1 MTRTPVGERSTIAV
15 RRDLKVS
22 RGVKPV
28 NTVKDKLAAGE
39 RVIGCF
45 IPLASPEIV
54 EMCALTGFDFAL
66 LDAEHGPLSPE
77 TAYPMVLAAEARG
90 MEAFARVG
98 QADKQMVLKF
108 LDIGVS
114 GIMAPQVNTIDQ
126 AMAAVNGTKYFP
138 TGNRGLAGG
147 RTFDFGLNAPL
158 SSMVEP
164 LNDRV
169 LTMLQFEHVDAL
181 KHLDDILALKELDV
195 LFVGP
200 NDLAQS
206 LGYPGQPGHP
216 EVTRVADEVVAR
228 AKAAGKKTGTVA
240 YTLELVNNI
249 FERGFDMTVASATGL
264 FANAARS
271 YVDGVRQIP

>member
-1 MTRTPVGERSTIAV
+1 MNLTNAV
-15 RRDLKVS
+15 K
-22 RGVKPV
+22 K
-28 NTVKDKLAAGE
+28 KLAAGE

-66 LDAEHGPLSPE
+66 IDAEHGPISPE
-77 TAYPMVLAAEARG
+77 TALPMVLAAESRG
-90 MEAFARVG
+90 IEAFARVG

-114 GIMAPQVNTIDQ
+114 GIMAPQLTTYDQ
-126 AMAAVNGTKYFP
+126 AVAAVQGTKYA
-138 TGNRGLAGG
+138 TAGTRGLAGM
-147 RTFDFGLNAPL
+147 RTFDYGISSPL
-158 SSMVEP
+158 PSFVEP

-169 LTMLQFEHVDAL
+169 LTMVQFEHVDTL
-181 KHLDDILALKELDV
+181 KDLDRILGIDGLDV

-216 EVTRVADEVVAR
+216 EVTRIADEVVAR
-228 AKAAGKKTGTVA
+228 ARDAGVKTGTVA
-240 YTLELVNNI
+240 YTIDLAHNV
-249 FERGFDMTVASATGL
+249 FERGFDMAVAGVTGL
-264 FANAARS
+264 FAGAAKAYIEGARTA
-271 YVDGVRQIP
+271 P

>member
-1 MTRTPVGERSTIAV
+1 MNPTNAV
-15 RRDLKVS
+15 KE
-22 RGVKPV
+22 
-28 NTVKDKLAAGE
+28 KLAAGE
-39 RVIGCF
+39 RVFGCF
-45 IPLASPEIV
+45 IPFGSPEAV
-54 EMCALTGFDFAL
+54 EICALTGFDFAL
-66 LDAEHGPLSPE
+66 IDAEHGPISPE
-77 TAYPMVLAAEARG
+77 TAYPMVLAAESRG
-90 MEAFARVG
+90 IEAFARVG

-114 GIMAPQVNTIDQ
+114 GVMSPQVNTIQQ
-126 AMAAVNGTKYFP
+126 ATAAVAGNKYFP

-147 RTFDFGLNAPL
+147 RTFSFGLSGPL
-158 SSMVEP
+158 SAIVEP

-181 KHLDDILALKELDV
+181 KDLDAILALEHLDV

-228 AKAAGKKTGTVA
+228 AKAAGVKTGTVA
-240 YTLELVNNI
+240 FTIDQVHNI
-249 FERGFDMTVASATGL
+249 FERSFDMAVASATGL
-264 FANAARS
+264 LAGAART
-271 YVDGVRQIP
+271 YIEGGRQAP

>member
-1 MTRTPVGERSTIAV
+1 M
-15 RRDLKVS
+15 
-22 RGVKPV
+22 KPT
-28 NTVKDKLAAGE
+28 NTVKEKLAAGE

-66 LDAEHGPLSPE
+66 IDAEHGPISPE

-108 LDIGVS
+108 LDVGVS
-114 GIMAPQVNTIDQ
+114 GIMAPQVNTLEQASAAID
-126 AMAAVNGTKYFP
+126 GTKYFP

-147 RTFDFGLNAPL
+147 RTFDFGMSAPL
-158 SSMVEP
+158 SSLVEP

-169 LTMLQFEHVDAL
+169 LTILQFEHVDAL
-181 KHLDDILALKELDV
+181 KDLDAILALEQLDV

-206 LGYPGQPGHP
+206 LGFPGQPGHP
-216 EVTRVADEVVAR
+216 EVTRVADEVVAQAR
-228 AKAAGKKTGTVA
+228 AAGKKTGTVA
-240 YTLELVNNI
+240 YTMDLVNNI
-249 FERGFDMTVASATGL
+249 FERGFDMTVASANGL
-264 FANAARS
+264 FANAAKA
-271 YVDGVRQIP
+271 YVTGARQIP

>member
-1 MTRTPVGERSTIAV
+1 VST
-15 RRDLKVS
+15 
-22 RGVKPV
+22 GVNPT
-28 NTVKDKLAAGE
+28 NTVKEKLAAGE

-77 TAYPMVLAAEARG
+77 SAYPMVLAGEARG
-90 MEAFARVG
+90 IEVFARVG

-114 GIMAPQVNTIDQ
+114 GVMAPQVNTIEQ
-126 AMAAVNGTKYFP
+126 ANAAVDGTKYYP

-147 RTFDFGLNAPL
+147 RTFDYGMGAPL
-158 SSMVEP
+158 VSMVEP

-169 LTMLQFEHVDAL
+169 LTMVQFEHVDAL
-181 KHLDDILALKELDV
+181 KDLDAILALEQLDV

-206 LGYPGQPGHP
+206 LGFPGQPGHP
-216 EVTRVADEVVAR
+216 EVTRVADEAIAR

-240 YTLELVNNI
+240 YSMELVSNA

-264 FANAARS
+264 FAGAAKA
-271 YVDGVRQIP
+271 YVDGVRKMP